1 MRLLPLSLAVLFS
14 VSHPAPAQ
22 PGDSLIVGGKRMLR
36 AGVNAG
42 SLDTMYAARGMFERV
57 LADTGLSAWGHYYI
71 ALADHSIVNYLLGR
85 TGDRKQAS
93 EHLKSSVHHLREAI
107 RLDPRSAE
115 AHALMSSAYGRQIS
129 LNPVKWIFLGR
140 RVGKALEKAREIAP
154 DNPRVVLCAAL
165 SDYHTPQ
172 VLGGS
177 RERGIQGFR
186 RATELF
192 ARGMP
197 ADPIRPEWGHS
208 QAWAWLGIAHR
219 DRGETELARAAYER
233 ALEINPEF
241 GWVRNGLLYELDKG
255 D

>member
-1 MRLLPLSLAVLFS
+1 MRLLPLSLVVLFS

-42 SLDTMYAARGMFERV
+42 SLDAMYAARGMFERV
-57 LADTGLSAWGHYYI
+57 LGDTSLSAWGHYYT

-85 TGDRKQAS
+85 TDDREQAS
-93 EHLKSSVHHLREAI
+93 EHLKSAVGHLREAI

-140 RVGKALEKAREIAP
+140 RVANALEKAREIAP

-177 RERGIQGFR
+177 RERGMQGFR
-186 RATELF
+186 RATALF
-192 ARGMP
+192 ARGIP
-197 ADPIRPEWGHS
+197 ADPIQPEWGHS

-219 DRGETELARAAYER
+219 DRGERELARAAFER

-241 GWVRNGLLYELDKG
+241 GWVRNGLLYELNKG
-255 D
+255 G

>member
-1 MRLLPLSLAVLFS
+1 MRLVLLPLLVIFCLA
-14 VSHPAPAQ
+14 HPASAQ
-22 PGDSLIVGGKRMLR
+22 SGGSIIVEGKQMLQ

-57 LADTGLSAWGHYYI
+57 LVDTGLSAWGHYYI

-85 TGDRKQAS
+85 TDDRKQAS
-93 EHLKSSVHHLREAI
+93 LRLNSAVEHLRETI

-115 AHALMSSAYGRQIS
+115 AHALLSSAYGRQIS
-129 LNPVKWIFLGR
+129 LNPVKWILLGR
-140 RVGKALEKAREIAP
+140 KVGKALDKAREIAP

-165 SDYHTPQ
+165 SDYHTPR

-177 RERGIQGFR
+177 RERGMQGFR

-192 ARGMP
+192 ALGMP
-197 ADPIRPEWGHS
+197 ADPVLPEWGHS

-219 DRGETELARAAYER
+219 DRGEKELARAAFER

-241 GWVRNGLLYELDKG
+241 GWVRNGLLYELNKAD
-255 D
+255 

>member
-1 MRLLPLSLAVLFS
+1 
-14 VSHPAPAQ
+14 
-22 PGDSLIVGGKRMLR
+22 MLQE
-36 AGVNAG
+36 GVNAG
-42 SLDTMYAARGMFERV
+42 SLDTMFAAREMFERV

-85 TGDRKQAS
+85 TNEKEQAS
-93 EHLKSSVHHLREAI
+93 RHLKSAVEHLREAI

-115 AHALMSSAYGRQIS
+115 AHALISSAYGRQIA

-165 SDYHTPQ
+165 SDYNTPQ

-177 RERGIQGFR
+177 KERGMQGFL

-192 ARGMP
+192 ALGLP
-197 ADPIRPEWGHS
+197 ADPFQPEWGHS

-219 DRGETELARAAYER
+219 DRGERELARAAYER